1 MYHPIYFSAFSY
13 YTVLRSKRPKH
24 AENPPIMISL
34 MATQQETTIICL
46 PFREEKNSV
55 RRSGIAQ
62 CRVFPETF
70 PVRPAITGHSTEK
83 ITRSVIR
90 AVFWVSVWGSLR
102 SNLLVIFTKDSQY
115 LSGGEMLLPGF
126 TAVHNLP
133 PLWMV
138 LFDSVLFC
146 VVLLFFCV
154 LFGFFYF
161 LLLIL

>member
-1 MYHPIYFSAFSY
+1 
-13 YTVLRSKRPKH
+13 
-24 AENPPIMISL
+24 

-90 AVFWVSVWGSLR
+90 NRVTRAPRDRVYGISDLDRKLIFEVNISVPFSRDDWPIKHLTTCQG
-102 SNLLVIFTKDSQY
+102 Q
-115 LSGGEMLLPGF
+115 
-126 TAVHNLP
+126 
-133 PLWMV
+133 
-138 LFDSVLFC
+138 
-146 VVLLFFCV
+146 
-154 LFGFFYF
+154 
-161 LLLIL
+161 